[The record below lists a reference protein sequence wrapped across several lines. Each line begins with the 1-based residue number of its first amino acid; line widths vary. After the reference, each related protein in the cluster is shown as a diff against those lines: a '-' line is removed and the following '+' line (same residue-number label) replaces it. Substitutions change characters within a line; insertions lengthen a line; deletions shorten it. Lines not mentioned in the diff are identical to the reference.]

1 LQLVQSEQFWNEAL
15 AHAGYPHGRALRV
28 WRGRRHDNALL
39 EIEHRRWLG
48 RAPIVSAPAPTGS
61 AAPALASA
69 TEAAALG
76 RIPPGAAGLGV
87 LAPALL
93 AHGTVDGQPYLIRQ
107 WIDGAQSGATEDELA
122 EVCERLRHFQA
133 HALPRDFADQWHA
146 GRRPGLNRRIEMV
159 KSWASKLIDDV
170 STTTLVA
177 IVCDPPDSIQLAFSH
192 GRVAPDKL
200 LRNEAGLWLIDF
212 EEAAAQRAE
221 FYDAA
226 QCYYALRVV
235 PRTHSPG
242 GFAARFRKTLPRSDR
257 RRFDDAFRWHLAG
270 MTVAGYL
277 DHFTGAGRVSR
288 MNLDL
293 LTDDVVRGRLHA

>member
-1 LQLVQSEQFWNEAL
+1 LHQVRSEQFWNEAL
-15 AHAGYPHGRALRV
+15 AHAGQPEGSVLRI

-48 RAPIVSAPAPTGS
+48 RTPILDAPAPAGT
-61 AAPALASA
+61 APAALASA

-93 AHGTVDGQPYLIRQ
+93 SHGTVDGQPYLIRQ
-107 WIDGAQSGATEDELA
+107 WIDDAQPGATVDVLA

-133 HALPRDFADQWHA
+133 HPLPRDFADQWHA

-159 KSWASKLIDDV
+159 KSWAAQLAEDV
-170 STTTLVA
+170 STAALVA

-192 GRVAPDKL
+192 GRVAPEKL

-212 EEAAAQRAE
+212 EEAASKRAE

-226 QCYYALRVV
+226 QCYYALRIV
-235 PRTHSPG
+235 PRLLPPG
-242 GFAARFRKTLPRSDR
+242 GFATRFRTALPRADR
-257 RRFDDAFRWHLAG
+257 KRFDDAFRWHLAAL
-270 MTVAGYL
+270 TVAGYV
-277 DHFTGAGRVSR
+277 DHFAGAGGVRR

-293 LTDDVVRGRLHA
+293 LADDVVRGRLHA